1 MLLLFYTKVIIRNLD
16 IDNRRTGLYSEIS
29 EYANDQRRPIMGD
42 WPVIIR

>member
-1 MLLLFYTKVIIRNLD
+1 MLLLFYTKVIIKNLD
-16 IDNRRTGLYSEIS
+16 VDNLRTSLYSEIS